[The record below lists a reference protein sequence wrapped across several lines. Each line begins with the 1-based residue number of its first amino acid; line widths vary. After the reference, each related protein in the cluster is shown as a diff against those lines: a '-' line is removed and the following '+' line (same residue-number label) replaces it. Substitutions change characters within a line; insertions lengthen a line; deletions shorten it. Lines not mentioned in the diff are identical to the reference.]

1 MGHVA
6 AIPDRI
12 RWAVETLAV
21 HPGDRVLEIGCGSG
35 VAASLV
41 CERLADGRMLAID
54 RSAIQIERAQ
64 RRNEAHVMAGRLA
77 LETVDIADFDVEDG
91 ARFDKVFA
99 INVNVFWLGPATEEL
114 ARVRRALAPG
124 GRLLLFYEPP
134 GAARAR
140 QVVER
145 VAAVLRAEGF
155 AEPQT
160 LAPRPTLLCCISAPR
175 V

>member
-1 MGHVA
+1 MRQVA
-6 AIPDRI
+6 VPERI

-21 HPGDRVLEIGCGSG
+21 RPGDRVLEIGCGSG

-41 CERLADGRMLAID
+41 CDRLDEGRMLAID
-54 RSAIQIERAQ
+54 RSATQIERAR
-64 RRNEAHVMAGRLA
+64 RRNHAHLASGRLG
-77 LETVDIADFDVEDG
+77 LETADIADLDMEDG
-91 ARFDKVFA
+91 GRFDKVFA
-99 INVNVFWLGPATEEL
+99 INVNVFWLGPATKEL
-114 ARVRRALAPG
+114 SRVRRALAPD
-124 GRLLLFYEPP
+124 GRLFLFYEPP
-134 GAARAR
+134 GAERAR

-175 V
+175 P

>member
-1 MGHVA
+1 VA
-6 AIPDRI
+6 AVPERI

-21 HPGDRVLEIGCGSG
+21 QPGDRVLEIGCGSG

-41 CERLADGRMLAID
+41 CEHLVDGRLLAID
-54 RSAIQIERAQ
+54 RSAIQIERAR
-64 RRNEAHVMAGRLA
+64 RRNETHVASGQLA
-77 LETVDIADFDVEDG
+77 LETADIAELDLDAG

-99 INVNVFWLGPATEEL
+99 INVNAFWLGPATEEL

-124 GRLLLFYEPP
+124 GRLFLFYEPP

-140 QVVER
+140 EVAER
-145 VAAVLRAEGF
+145 VGDVLRAEGF

-160 LAPRPTLLCCISAPR
+160 LAPRATLLCCISAPR
-175 V
+175 G

>member
-1 MGHVA
+1 VA
-6 AIPDRI
+6 VPERI

-21 HPGDRVLEIGCGSG
+21 RPGDRLLEIGCGSG

-41 CERLADGRMLAID
+41 CERLEGGRLLAID
-54 RSAIQIERAQ
+54 RSAIQIERAR
-64 RRNEAHVMAGRLA
+64 RRNDAYVASGRLA
-77 LETVDIADFDVEDG
+77 LETVDIGELDLDAG

-124 GRLLLFYEPP
+124 GRVFLFYEPP

-145 VAAVLRAEGF
+145 VAAVLRTEGF

-160 LAPRPTLLCCISAPR
+160 LAPKPMLLCCISAPR
-175 V
+175 P

>member
-1 MGHVA
+1 MRHVA
-6 AIPDRI
+6 VPERI

-21 HPGDRVLEIGCGSG
+21 RPGDRVLEIGCGSG

-41 CERLADGRMLAID
+41 CERLDEGRMLAID
-54 RSAIQIERAQ
+54 RSAIQIERAR
-64 RRNEAHVMAGRLA
+64 RRNEAYVASGRLA
-77 LETVDIADFDVEDG
+77 VETVDIADLDVEGG
-91 ARFDKVFA
+91 ARFDTVFA
-99 INVNVFWLGPATEEL
+99 INVNVFWLGPAAEEL

-124 GRLLLFYEPP
+124 GRLFLFYEPP

-140 QVVER
+140 QVVEL

-160 LAPRPTLLCCISAPR
+160 PAPTPTLLCCISAPHP
-175 V
+175 

>member
-1 MGHVA
+1 VA
-6 AIPDRI
+6 AAVPERI

-21 HPGDRVLEIGCGSG
+21 QRGDHALEIGCGSG
-35 VAASLV
+35 VAAWLV
-41 CERLADGRMLAID
+41 CERLVDGRLLAID
-54 RSAIQIERAQ
+54 RSTTQIERAR
-64 RRNEAHVMAGRLA
+64 RRNEAHVASGRLA
-77 LETVDIADFDVEDG
+77 LDTADIAELDLDAG

-124 GRLLLFYEPP
+124 GRLFLFYEPP

-140 QVVER
+140 QVVEQL
-145 VAAVLRAEGF
+145 ADVLRAEGF

-175 V
+175 P